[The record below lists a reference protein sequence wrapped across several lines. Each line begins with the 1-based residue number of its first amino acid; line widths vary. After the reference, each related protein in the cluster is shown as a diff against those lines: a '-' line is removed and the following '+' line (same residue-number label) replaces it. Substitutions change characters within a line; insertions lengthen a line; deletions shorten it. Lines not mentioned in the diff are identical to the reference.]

1 MLGVSGSVGGRDD
14 QRELIAALNA
24 IFSLKSFGLL
34 YRGVVQCLQV
44 PVHQDE

>member
-14 QRELIAALNA
+14 QRELIALNA
-24 IFSLKSFGLL
+24 IFSLKSFGLP